1 MLNEG
6 LVVVVLVVLLV
17 AGLLFAVA
25 AAMNWD
31 PEGRQDEEDYL
42 DLDPDE
48 RGRSRGRVAQRQ
60 GGQWPQTEDLY

>member
-1 MLNEG
+1 VLNEG

-31 PEGRQDEEDYL
+31 PEGRQDEDDL
-42 DLDPDE
+42 DLGPDE
-48 RGRSRGRVAQRQ
+48 RSRSRGRVAQRQ
-60 GGQWPQTEDLY
+60 GGQWPQTDDPY